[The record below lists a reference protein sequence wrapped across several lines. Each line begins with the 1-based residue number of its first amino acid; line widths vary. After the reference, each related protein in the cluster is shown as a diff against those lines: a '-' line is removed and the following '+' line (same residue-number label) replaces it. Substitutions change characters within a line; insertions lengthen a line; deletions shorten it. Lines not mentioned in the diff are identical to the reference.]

1 MIRIRRLEPE
11 EVPDL
16 QRRMAQVVDTLLH
29 GLGPLPAA
37 HGWLPRADIHET
49 AQGLLLT
56 LELAGVSRDEIE
68 IVIEGPFLRVA
79 GARVEPA
86 GGECLRWHQMEIAYG
101 PFERVFQLPPDV
113 DVNAIAVAFRDGFLQ
128 ITIPRR
134 AEDSRVVPVDVT

>member
-11 EVPDL
+11 DVPNL

-37 HGWLPRADIHET
+37 DGWLPRADIHET
-49 AQGLLLT
+49 SQGLLLT

-79 GARVEPA
+79 GARHEPP
-86 GGECLRWHQMEIAYG
+86 GGECLRWHQMEIAFG
-101 PFERVFQLPPDV
+101 PFERVFQLPQDADV
-113 DVNAIAVAFRDGFLQ
+113 KAIAAAFRDGFLQ
-128 ITIPRR
+128 ITIPKRT
-134 AEDSRVVPVDVT
+134 EESRVVPVDVT